1 MATNV
6 NANFNY
12 NANFG
17 PVINQ
22 MRQLMTQANLLNQTL
37 QNFDKQAS
45 GLKLSLGDS
54 LASDIGKMGGWN
66 AKVIELSD
74 SVGQFGKALQK
85 QELSLKQYAKEG
97 IGAFSTASNAH
108 KLAVREVARE
118 MSQLAILGE
127 KNGKQMGMMITPANI
142 NLKDFNTNLAV
153 SRKQFDIFNTIVQDG
168 ATKLINFGKNTQWAG
183 RQITVGLTVPLTMW
197 GNQMSKIF
205 REVNIELTRF
215 QKVYG
220 SGLMSSGDAE
230 TLKMTENVKQLG
242 VEFSRTMGIAVKDT
256 AALAAELA
264 ATGLEGQKLMN
275 ALRETTRLA
284 TLGDVSNQDAMKTT
298 LSLQNAFK
306 TSTDELAHSV
316 DFLNAVENQTSLSL
330 SDLTTAIPK
339 AGPVIKAL
347 GGDVKDL
354 SLLMVALKEGGISA
368 AEGANALKS
377 GMASLINPT
386 KRATEIAA
394 QYGIN
399 IKQIVQANRGQLM
412 PTIIEFQKQLQ
423 LLDNFGKAQVIENI
437 FGKYQF
443 ARISALFD
451 NLNASSSQTMQV
463 MDLMGKS
470 QKDLAANSY
479 LEMDTLMNSGAKRF
493 QRATESIKSQF
504 IDIGGSITAAITPII
519 ESVSSKIGKVIK
531 FFEKLPAPVKS
542 FIKVAVGLTAIAGPI
557 IMIAGVFSNFLGYIT
572 KGAMSI
578 VNLGRRM
585 SGIPVEKFKMLDD
598 TQIMAQKSTDALS
611 QAFDIQKTSVEKLNS
626 VLAVYKKHLGDA
638 ITLNPNFVN
647 VQVAQQTTTGS
658 PPVPKFQ
665 KGGQAWVPGS
675 GDGDKVPAML
685 EPGEFVVNKKAAAKN
700 AGLLHDIN
708 FNQAPRFQSGGRING
723 YADRSFGHGNFTP
736 EDLQN
741 ALKSW
746 ISPMMT
752 GLRPF
757 NDPLKRGGIQPYG
770 EQYPG
775 FFADIFN
782 QSMTPQENKH
792 FMRAMQ
798 FDRKG
803 GNWSPVAGSVMDSIQ
818 MAMQGRVTSPR
829 LGYSNAPFSH
839 TTTRFTSFS
848 DKEDPEFYKRFMS
861 MFEKPKNQRSADSRK
876 RKIESGQ
883 IFPYLLDLYTGRGNG
898 INGVPVSDLF
908 QGQTQYGN
916 EGETVL
922 PGGLTFPITGYGSD
936 IKSRMLM
943 LHSVMPGAT
952 KTINGREVPIF
963 QSGGRVNNYADK
975 SLVETLQRWQSN
987 PESVRSDSK
996 ASSQIVSSLSP
1007 IEQAMTLRRRTE
1019 LGVPGE
1025 MSKAQ
1030 QLMILKAIESGD
1042 FSGLFGK
1049 EFGFSGKFSSYTE
1062 KGVDWLGTKE
1072 FVPSKLR
1079 SMLSKM
1085 DQMKSSEKWFNSLE
1099 DAYQKYKSDDP
1110 MGQLLGKLFLTRD
1123 YNMGTRTGGVDEAK
1137 VMEAL
1142 TTRRQLSL
1150 AQSQQEIDATRPFGF
1165 DPTTVILQRLFQS
1178 GSPMLNVSQTS
1189 PDGTHMGNALNESEW
1204 LAGKGKGTLDAVS
1217 QLWFPPEKYVGGQSA
1232 YDEGKMHQPMLL
1244 NFKKMGGMIQS
1255 AEGGWT
1261 QKEIKEAYSQYT
1273 DTELQSHNFKGL
1285 GRGRSQKRRPYPDNE
1300 IWGSNPLNTAFH
1312 ILLPN
1317 AVGRSEEEKTQL
1329 NILRRYM
1336 SMFNITDPNQL
1347 DAGMQAALMEMFMVH
1362 GGDQMLGIDPSRI
1375 KTMGDYDQHSAQ
1387 MEGPG
1392 TYFSSNLKTHDEAW
1406 DDYAGS
1412 YKYTI
1417 SKTREAFRKVA
1428 RGEGYIE
1435 AYNSD
1440 WDKPSKQLAA
1450 LVNSFS
1456 RTKSGKEAMVPRGN
1470 YGPLFDKNH
1479 WFRDPA
1485 SAAENSGPEDP
1496 FYKYLIEKGYQGIK
1510 WSPGTITNF
1519 NIGREGISLS
1529 PISNPSVNS
1538 IYDEDTGDYVKL
1550 KKQYQANIPDLSP
1563 VGYQLGGTIQSAEGG
1578 MPQKYADKQ
1587 AAIEQMLALAHLEAT
1602 TGRFAS
1608 MPVTDVGQ
1616 RQSGMGGFSS
1626 AIPGVNGVYEI
1637 NGQKFI
1643 VKGHDTLDSALIE
1656 SRGTQL
1662 TRDMFGL
1669 TTPEQELI
1677 KLGHPNTG
1685 QQMFGVR
1692 SPFDARFAQTSGQI
1706 APDAFFKQALAA
1718 IIRGDA
1724 DLQADNLFDGI
1735 VTDVGAGYVSDR
1747 ASQPR
1752 TLSGKKNDVETQA
1765 RINFLMQK
1773 GGARRWFAEATAGIA
1788 GSMTPEQYEAGFL
1801 NAIAEAQANAGGA
1814 IGALQNLTPE
1824 EKAMYELL
1832 NGDLSAASKIDWK
1845 AIHAHH
1851 VGVKPEP
1858 IKPKSAPTAKAL
1870 EKKAADAA
1878 EREQALKAGFPA
1890 WMQSGGMVS
1899 SAAGGL
1905 VFAHAVE
1912 GKRLGKSRIL
1922 YPIGFDIPS
1931 KMNSELN
1938 NPDRGPQKVAEKD
1951 LYGAISQDVSTRSM
1965 HYFFDKLGI
1974 GTDVEKIKYSLL
1986 GKLNKNNQKDLIDDN
2001 ELYEKT
2007 QSIRSVKNLLKNLES
2022 KKIYSDVRTNF
2033 AQGDLEKLGYVYDA
2047 KSKKYVLGT
2056 NIPSSIQGLNLPA
2069 ELFPRAGGKGNY
2081 TVVQSERGKGT
2092 VAKIGKDNT
2101 RRSRYGKWSNQVQTN
2116 VLEEALGIVMGNSR
2130 VNNFESKSMLIDNN
2144 KNWKSRASAP
2154 KQYEGILRTL
2164 PDWATKGTELKAI
2177 VAALQSANI
2186 KGSERLA
2193 GYYMRDALAH
2203 INPMTTNDGEIY
2215 TKVWEA
2221 MNLMKES
2228 GLYNTFIETL
2238 RSRKDVQS
2246 RGGLLAPQVVEGV
2259 MAQTG
2264 LSKSVV
2270 IDQLTKLSSGVH
2282 PNTREG
2288 GMVLLALAKMF
2299 PSTGEGRGMP
2309 IAVAAGMEARL
2320 QGDFYETLQSRALP
2334 AGLPTVKKVTVKED
2348 LGAAQSRKA
2357 GKLPGSPTMPKIVYP
2372 SMAGGSRMSGTGAT
2386 VNVSP
2391 DGKILSNTIDDMLVT
2406 SASGHPLAVS
2416 SRELLAVTPEGTIAG
2431 VTSPGDEARK
2441 NIVHPMGTQLIR
2453 GKNFKARSAMG
2464 GMSDAIYEG
2473 NIQPGSMTNFAA
2485 SMMSMVGVVGQ
2496 LQFAFGQ
2503 FTNEVQNGTAKWVAA
2518 TGLAISSLQ
2527 LFADTGMSSVG
2538 QMLKEKGSIRQGLEQ
2553 RIDPLTMQP
2562 MVDQNGNPLY
2572 TGQSNGS
2579 KLGKGMTKLGSGL
2592 GKLASGLGN
2601 PLVQIGLQVGI
2612 AALNKSIQIYQA
2624 EMEKARKAGNAAFAE
2639 PTETAKLM
2647 GIQLKSMTAS
2657 AEAYAKSAVGIFGA
2671 QGKGA
2676 YDKAFEKTVK
2686 TDYKDLIDTLK
2697 ATKTLQEQNNQLV
2710 NVYGNLIQRG
2720 MDPKNAKE
2728 LTAEIARQAEAL
2740 ASFNSISKSLDKIK
2754 TPEQAMQAQ
2763 VDTLKSQI
2771 GIINTRVDESGT
2783 GYNPLDKNSMFRTS
2797 DLGSKMQ
2804 ALSPT
2809 SGLTGAITDS
2819 LGITT
2824 RSSASKAR
2832 GNAVNEAILGS
2843 KQDTK
2848 LGHFLTGT
2856 GLDRF
2861 GPVQMIG
2868 AALISAKA
2876 KEQIGAQI
2884 GATLKAAFA
2893 ISAQSPV
2900 ASNEAV
2906 RAIVS
2911 QFKNADWD
2919 QVKTEISDIAKNA
2932 GFGELSNINQYINSD
2947 DATNSFKKLGEKGQ
2961 AKFIAAINA
2970 GMGPDLEKALK
2981 DGALSPEEMDR
2992 IFGKTAENQALVS
3005 IKAEVDVQLEDSKK
3019 QLEGLKDAIQ
3029 KVFDAAIEAK
3039 KAELDVEDKR
3049 HEKALANLDSEA
3061 ERLNRKK
3068 DQLAQNTDYYLK
3080 ELQKEAQ
3087 AEDYYAKQRETG
3099 IGGLK
3104 SLASGDVFGFIG
3116 AQAAAASQSDQFG
3129 RERSMQNIQETADA
3143 EQKKLDDALKAI
3155 DDRKA
3160 AEDLRHQAETDN
3172 INNEIALLQKKQSVT
3187 TGQINIALDLIDK
3200 AEAMQT
3206 GDKGYAA
3213 AVNAANTAA
3222 EKAGLMA
3229 RVNTEGLSIAPGT
3242 DKDIVKG
3249 FNEAKGKLGDA
3260 LTIMSGD
3267 TTDAVDRLNAA
3278 SKIAKN
3284 VFKSMDIPNPETT
3297 KEYKDVFTKLQT
3309 PLNPTVSE
3317 AIQTFVYGPVNN
3329 QNTGVIKPATGGAI
3343 SGPGTGTS
3351 DSIPAMLSNGEFV
3364 MNAASV
3370 KKYGTPM
3377 MHSINAG
3384 KYAAGGGV
3392 GVMPRTSVPNSPS
3405 YNVPSTPSIS
3415 PASIAGMAGGGSVG
3429 DMNSNSPN
3437 YNFNFN
3443 GAGMD
3448 MVMGHVNK
3456 AIGGTIS
3463 NNSRGVYA

>member
-205 REVNIELTRF
+205 REVNVELTRF

-463 MDLMGKS
+463 MELMGKS

-504 IDIGGSITAAITPII
+504 IDIGGSITSAITPII

-611 QAFDIQKTSVEKLNS
+611 QAFDLQKTSVEKLNS

-665 KGGQAWVPGS
+665 KGGSAWVPGS

-685 EPGEFVVNKKAAAKN
+685 EPGEFVVNKKAAAQN
-700 AGLLHDIN
+700 SGLLHDIN
-708 FNQAPRFQSGGRING
+708 FRQAPRFQSGGRIGSADGGFRSSNPSTDAGFIGPLPWESFHQSRPGVYGFRKPDEIHPYPFSSRDKALEFGRSENEKGNLTGRMAWKYSKFADIGRRTNDPVQEDLELWIEGHRSKTIDATVKSLLGPLGVRQLTRGTLLGGPAKDLSATSQKMLLDARNSGNYSKLLGKDLYFRGLQAFSEHPQPGNVSKFINTKLDTAYFNEKYNNGPSADAMLPIFFKMMTTSSTMGTDISKIAKRQNYMGMPVSEAEVVLNNQHAKIQSVQSDVVTKQLLIGLQALQMGGRVNG
-723 YADRSFGHGNFTP
+723 YAGSSYGHGKFGP

-757 NDPLKRGGIQPYG
+757 NNPTKTGGIQPYG

-782 QSMTPQENKH
+782 QSMSPQDNKH

-803 GNWSPVAGSVMDSIQ
+803 SNMSPVAGTIMDAIQ
-818 MAMQGRVTSPR
+818 MAQQGNVSAPR
-829 LGYSNAPFSH
+829 LQYGNGPFEMR
-839 TTTRFTSFS
+839 TTRFTSFS
-848 DKEDPEFYKRFMS
+848 DNPEVEFYKRFMS
-861 MFEKPKNQRSADSRK
+861 MFEKPKNSRSAESRA

-883 IFPYLLDLYTGRGNG
+883 IFPFIHDLWTGKGNG
-898 INGVPVSDLF
+898 INGIPVSDLF

-922 PGGLTFPITGYGSD
+922 PGGITMPITGYGSD
-936 IKSRMLM
+936 LKTKMLM

-952 KTINGREVPIF
+952 KNINGREVP
-963 QSGGRVNNYADK
+963 
-975 SLVETLQRWQSN
+975 
-987 PESVRSDSK
+987 
-996 ASSQIVSSLSP
+996 
-1007 IEQAMTLRRRTE
+1007 
-1019 LGVPGE
+1019 
-1025 MSKAQ
+1025 
-1030 QLMILKAIESGD
+1030 
-1042 FSGLFGK
+1042 
-1049 EFGFSGKFSSYTE
+1049 
-1062 KGVDWLGTKE
+1062 
-1072 FVPSKLR
+1072 
-1079 SMLSKM
+1079 
-1085 DQMKSSEKWFNSLE
+1085 
-1099 DAYQKYKSDDP
+1099 
-1110 MGQLLGKLFLTRD
+1110 
-1123 YNMGTRTGGVDEAK
+1123 
-1137 VMEAL
+1137 
-1142 TTRRQLSL
+1142 
-1150 AQSQQEIDATRPFGF
+1150 
-1165 DPTTVILQRLFQS
+1165 LFQ
-1178 GSPMLNVSQTS
+1178 
-1189 PDGTHMGNALNESEW
+1189 
-1204 LAGKGKGTLDAVS
+1204 
-1217 QLWFPPEKYVGGQSA
+1217 
-1232 YDEGKMHQPMLL
+1232 
-1244 NFKKMGGMIQS
+1244 MGGM
-1255 AEGGWT
+1255 
-1261 QKEIKEAYSQYT
+1261 
-1273 DTELQSHNFKGL
+1273 
-1285 GRGRSQKRRPYPDNE
+1285 
-1300 IWGSNPLNTAFH
+1300 
-1312 ILLPN
+1312 
-1317 AVGRSEEEKTQL
+1317 
-1329 NILRRYM
+1329 
-1336 SMFNITDPNQL
+1336 
-1347 DAGMQAALMEMFMVH
+1347 
-1362 GGDQMLGIDPSRI
+1362 
-1375 KTMGDYDQHSAQ
+1375 
-1387 MEGPG
+1387 
-1392 TYFSSNLKTHDEAW
+1392 
-1406 DDYAGS
+1406 
-1412 YKYTI
+1412 
-1417 SKTREAFRKVA
+1417 
-1428 RGEGYIE
+1428 
-1435 AYNSD
+1435 
-1440 WDKPSKQLAA
+1440 
-1450 LVNSFS
+1450 
-1456 RTKSGKEAMVPRGN
+1456 
-1470 YGPLFDKNH
+1470 
-1479 WFRDPA
+1479 
-1485 SAAENSGPEDP
+1485 
-1496 FYKYLIEKGYQGIK
+1496 
-1510 WSPGTITNF
+1510 
-1519 NIGREGISLS
+1519 
-1529 PISNPSVNS
+1529 
-1538 IYDEDTGDYVKL
+1538 
-1550 KKQYQANIPDLSP
+1550 
-1563 VGYQLGGTIQSAEGG
+1563 IQSAEGG

-1602 TGRFAS
+1602 TGRFAN
-1608 MPVTDVGQ
+1608 MPVTDIGQ

-1801 NAIAEAQANAGGA
+1801 NAIAQAQANAGGA

-1832 NGDLSAASKIDWK
+1832 QGDLSAASKIDWK

-1851 VGVKPEP
+1851 AGVTPEP
-1858 IKPKSAPTAKAL
+1858 VKPKSAPTAKAL

-1890 WMQSGGMVS
+1890 WMQNGGKVS
-1899 SAAGGL
+1899 SAADGINTMFYGTGHGIKKGSAPKDWKQAIAGGL
-1905 VFAHAVE
+1905 A
-1912 GKRLGKSRIL
+1912 
-1922 YPIGFDIPS
+1922 S
-1931 KMNSELN
+1931 KLIQ
-1938 NPDRGPQKVAEKD
+1938 DRSSNARK
-1951 LYGAISQDVSTRSM
+1951 
-1965 HYFFDKLGI
+1965 FGI
-1974 GTDVEKIKYSLL
+1974 GNSDRIEIAHTKSDVY
-1986 GKLNKNNQKDLIDDN
+1986 
-2001 ELYEKT
+2001 
-2007 QSIRSVKNLLKNLES
+2007 
-2022 KKIYSDVRTNF
+2022 KKIFGQNAKQWDGTEIFEVGLINNMLNMLDGTGVVGKF
-2033 AQGDLEKLGYVYDA
+2033 ANKWMGNAAHIQPDSISEGNKLF
-2047 KSKKYVLGT
+2047 K
-2056 NIPSSIQGLNLPA
+2056 
-2069 ELFPRAGGKGNY
+2069 
-2081 TVVQSERGKGT
+2081 
-2092 VAKIGKDNT
+2092 
-2101 RRSRYGKWSNQVQTN
+2101 
-2116 VLEEALGIVMGNSR
+2116 ALGNAVPHLGDKDAPQGNSR
-2130 VNNFESKSMLIDNN
+2130 NWILGAYKFLSNRENIEYYGKKIKLNDYIRGDLSRLQTLPEDIPKNLRDKITSKQMGGKINGFDSKSMIIDNN

-2164 PDWATKGTELKAI
+2164 PDWATKGTELQAI
-2177 VAALQSANI
+2177 VAALQSAGI
-2186 KGSERLA
+2186 AGSERLA

-2203 INPMTTNDGEIY
+2203 INPMTTNDGEVY
-2215 TKVWEA
+2215 TKIWEA

-2228 GLYNTFIETL
+2228 GVYNTFIETL
-2238 RSRKDVQS
+2238 RSRKDIQS
-2246 RGGLLAPQVVEGV
+2246 RGGLLAPHVIDGVV
-2259 MAQTG
+2259 AQTG
-2264 LSKSVV
+2264 LSRAVV
-2270 IDQLTKLSSGVH
+2270 TEQLTKLSSGVH
-2282 PNTREG
+2282 PSTREG
-2288 GMVLLALAKMF
+2288 GMVLLALARMF
-2299 PSTGEGRGMP
+2299 PSTGAGRGMP
-2309 IAVAAGMEARL
+2309 IGVAAGMEARL

-2334 AGLPTVKKVTVKED
+2334 AGLPTVKKVTVNGESKTP
-2348 LGAAQSRKA
+2348 QSRTRS
-2357 GKLPGSPTMPKIVYP
+2357 GLPGAPTMPKIVYP
-2372 SMAGGSRMSGTGAT
+2372 SRAGGGYGKVSDTGAT

-2416 SRELLAVTPEGTIAG
+2416 SRELLAVTPDGTVAG

-2453 GKNFKARSAMG
+2453 GKNFKAKSAMG
-2464 GMSDAIYEG
+2464 GMSDAVYEG
-2473 NIQPGSMTNFAA
+2473 NIQPGNMQNFAA
-2485 SMMSMVGVVGQ
+2485 NLTSMIGVVGQ
-2496 LQFAFGQ
+2496 LQFAFSQ

-2518 TGLAISSLQ
+2518 TGLGVSALQ
-2527 LFADTGMSSVG
+2527 LFADNGMSSVG

-2562 MVDQNGNPLY
+2562 MVDASGNALY
-2572 TGQSNGS
+2572 TGKSNGS
-2579 KLGKGMTKLGSGL
+2579 LTGKGMSKLGSGL

-2612 AALNKSIQIYQA
+2612 AAINKSIEMYQKA
-2624 EMEKARKAGNAAFAE
+2624 MEDAKKAGNAAFSE

-2647 GIQLKSMTAS
+2647 GVQLKSLTAS
-2657 AEAYAKSAVGIFGA
+2657 TEAYAKAAVSIFGA

-2686 TDYKDLIDTLK
+2686 TDYTDLIDVLK
-2697 ATKTLQEQNNQLV
+2697 KTKNMQEQNNQLI

-2728 LTAEIARQAEAL
+2728 LTAEIARQGQAL
-2740 ASFNSISKSLDKIK
+2740 AAFNQISKGLDKIK
-2754 TPEQAMQAQ
+2754 TPTDAMQAQ
-2763 VDTLKSQI
+2763 VNTLRSTFDVQQDILK
-2771 GIINTRVDESGT
+2771 NAK
-2783 GYNPLDKNSMFRTS
+2783 NPTDASWYTQKTS
-2797 DLGSKMQ
+2797 ENIDFMKKRQMKQ
-2804 ALSPT
+2804 QF
-2809 SGLTGAITDS
+2809 
-2819 LGITT
+2819 
-2824 RSSASKAR
+2824 AS
-2832 GNAVNEAILGS
+2832 
-2843 KQDTK
+2843 
-2848 LGHFLTGT
+2848 
-2856 GLDRF
+2856 
-2861 GPVQMIG
+2861 
-2868 AALISAKA
+2868 
-2876 KEQIGAQI
+2876 QI

-2893 ISAQSPV
+2893 ISAEAPV

-2906 RAIVS
+2906 QLVVD
-2911 QFKNADWD
+2911 QFKNADWGKA
-2919 QVKTEISDIAKNA
+2919 KTEIENMVKDA
-2932 GFGELSNINQYINSD
+2932 GFGDLSKIGQFVKSD
-2947 DATNSFKKLGEKGQ
+2947 DGFKALGDK
-2961 AKFIAAINA
+2961 AKSQFLIAFNA
-2970 GMGPDLEKALK
+2970 GMGPELEKALK
-2981 DGALSPEEMDR
+2981 DGLTQEEMDR
-2992 IFGKTAENQALVS
+2992 IFGQAAENQALVS
-3005 IKAEVDVQLEDSKK
+3005 IKAEVDIQLEDSKK
-3019 QLEGLKDAIQ
+3019 QLDLLKDAIQ
-3029 KVFDAAIEAK
+3029 KTFAAAIDAK

-3049 HEKALANLDSEA
+3049 HEKALANLDAEA
-3061 ERLNRKK
+3061 ERLGRKK
-3068 DQLAQNTDYYLK
+3068 EQLAQNTEYYLK
-3080 ELQKEAQ
+3080 ELQRESQ

-3116 AQAAAASQSDQFG
+3116 AQAQAASQSDQFG
-3129 RERSMQNIQETADA
+3129 RDRSMQNIQETADS
-3143 EQKKLDDALKAI
+3143 EQKKLDDALKGI
-3155 DDRKA
+3155 DDRKK
-3160 AEDLRHQAETDN
+3160 AEDLRHQTEVDN
-3172 INNEIALLQKKQSVT
+3172 INNEIALLQKKESVT
-3187 TGQINIALDLIDK
+3187 VGQINTALDLIQK
-3200 AEAMQT
+3200 AEAMQV
-3206 GDKGYAA
+3206 GSKGYTA
-3213 AVNAANTAA
+3213 AVTAANTAA
-3222 EKAGLMA
+3222 EQAGLTA
-3229 RVNTEGLSIAPGT
+3229 RVNTQGLTLPAGT
-3242 DKDIVKG
+3242 DKDIVKS
-3249 FNEAKGKLGDA
+3249 FNSAKKDLGDA
-3260 LTIMSGD
+3260 LGIMSRD
-3267 TTDAVDRLNAA
+3267 TTDAVDRLNSA

-3284 VFKSMDIPNPETT
+3284 VFKSLSIPNAETT

-3309 PLNPTVSE
+3309 PLDPTISE
-3317 AIQTFVYGPVNN
+3317 AIDKFVYGAVNN
-3329 QNTGVIKPATGGAI
+3329 QKTGVVLATGGAI
-3343 SGPGTGTS
+3343 YGAGTATS

-3377 MHSINAG
+3377 MHAINAG
-3384 KYAAGGGV
+3384 KYATGGGV

-3463 NNSRGVYA
+3463 SNSRGVYA